1 MTSAPIT
8 TTDLA
13 QRAQDDKLS
22 LREKIGYGLGDAG
35 GTVITCLIM
44 NFLTFFYT
52 DVFGLTP
59 ALVGTL
65 FLALRVFDAVSD
77 PIMGV
82 LADRTQSRWGR
93 FRPWQLWI
101 AVPIGVIGVLTFTV
115 PDASMGVKIAWAFG
129 TYLLLSVS
137 YTAINV
143 PYCALIN
150 TMTTRHSE
158 VISCQAW
165 RFVLCGVAGFLVSV
179 GLPWM
184 VKALG
189 QGDTAQG
196 YQYGVGVLCAIAV
209 AMFRCCFFWVRE
221 RVSLD
226 VMGKFTLREHI
237 AGLRKNDQLL
247 LMLVMSFLLINVFNI
262 RGGGYMYFITYVLG
276 GSTGYTSLFFTMVT
290 FASIAGSVIINLL
303 SRRFDTVKLYYY
315 TNLVLAALAV
325 AMWFLPTGQAYQT
338 LWLVVILG
346 NGIILGFTLPL
357 HFSLMAFS
365 DDYGEWKTGV
375 RSSGMNF
382 AFNLFFIKLA
392 WASSAGIISLV
403 FIYVAYQPGVENQ
416 TASSLAGIASME
428 TLLPAL
434 FHLLL
439 AFSIRACKL
448 NNPMMA
454 RIASDLRTRHVQP

>member
-1 MTSAPIT
+1 MTSTLIS
-8 TTDLA
+8 TTDSAPKAL
-13 QRAQDDKLS
+13 DDKLS
-22 LREKIGYGLGDAG
+22 VREKVGYGLGDAG

-65 FLALRVFDAVSD
+65 FLALRVFDAISD

-101 AVPIGVIGVLTFTV
+101 AVPIGIIGVLTFTV

-129 TYLLLSVS
+129 TYLLLSMS

-179 GLPWM
+179 GLPWL

-189 QGDTAQG
+189 QGNTAQG

-209 AMFRCCFFWVRE
+209 VMFLCCFFWVRE

-226 VMGKFTLREHI
+226 MMGKFTLREHI

-262 RGGGYMYFITYVLG
+262 RGGGYMYFITYVLE

-290 FASIAGSVIINLL
+290 FASIFGSVLINLL
-303 SRRFDTVKLYYY
+303 SRRFDTVRLYYY
-315 TNLVLAALAV
+315 TNLVLAALAI

-338 LWLVVILG
+338 LWLVAILG

-392 WASSAGIISLV
+392 WASSAGIISLI
-403 FIYVAYQPGVENQ
+403 FIYVAYQPGAGNQ
-416 TASSLAGIASME
+416 TALSLSGIASME

-454 RIASDLRTRHVQP
+454 RIATDLRARHVQP